1 MFKLGLTG
9 GIGSGK
15 TKVADMLAELGA
27 TVIDTDVIAHELTGA
42 GGEAIEPIR
51 AAFGDRAIAG
61 NGALDRDYMRV
72 RVFDAPD
79 DRKRL
84 EAIIHPLIAQE
95 VERLAREAKG
105 CYVVFVVPL
114 LVESGRW
121 VDRLDRVCVVDC
133 EPQTQIDRVQARSGL
148 SPERI
153 EKIMAAQASRE
164 QRLAAAHD
172 VIDNGGHIS
181 LCELK
186 SQVLGLHQR
195 WCNLAQ

>member
-27 TVIDTDVIAHELTGA
+27 TVIDTDVIAHALTAA
-42 GGEAIEPIR
+42 GGPAIEPIR
-51 AAFGDRAIAG
+51 VAFGDQAIADT
-61 NGALDRDYMRV
+61 GALDRDYMRA
-72 RVFDAPD
+72 RVFEEPD
-79 DRKRL
+79 ERKRL

-95 VERLAREAKG
+95 VQRQASQAKG

-133 EPQTQIDRVQARSGL
+133 EPQTQVQRVQARSGL
-148 SPERI
+148 SRERI
-153 EKIMAAQASRE
+153 EQIMAAQASRE
-164 QRLAAAHD
+164 QRLSAAHD
-172 VIDNGGHIS
+172 VIDNGIHIS
-181 LCELK
+181 LGELK

-195 WCNLAQ
+195 WCNLAG